1 MPDPHVH
8 LGEFSGSFLH
18 SSQDQGSQ
26 IQKEMFGTEFEK
38 GRRLGQQG
46 PALLWFLCAANL
58 LRARHSTPQIIM
70 SRIFPSSG
78 LWASDSELSPSRT
91 AEKQWPRNSRHRETP
106 RHGDQR
112 SSCTRRPG
120 QRRLVPAPGAGL
132 PSWQPPPP
140 RPTWGPGMG
149 LPLHTARGAGRGAE
163 GGRGSGQAAD
173 TEPARKHLF
182 LKRHEKN

>member
-38 GRRLGQQG
+38 GRRLSQQG

-58 LRARHSTPQIIM
+58 LCARHSTPQIIV

-132 PSWQPPPP
+132 PSWQPPP
-140 RPTWGPGMG
+140 RPTWGREWASPCIQ
-149 LPLHTARGAGRGAE
+149 RGGRGAE

-182 LKRHEKN
+182 LKWHEKN